1 MSSEE
6 FDRRA
11 ENYRKCA
18 AEGIPCDRITKDS
31 ENRLH
36 ACLIPWD
43 ALDELSEK
51 ERSVT
56 GHKVDYKRYDINNVL
71 ILPEVLRQRET
82 SER

>member
-1 MSSEE
+1 MGRGELGRGAG
-6 FDRRA
+6 D
-11 ENYRKCA
+11 YRKWA
-18 AEGIPCDRITKDS
+18 GGGIACDRITKDS